1 MFFDMTKKLFLCA
14 LAVVCL
20 FGCGKS
26 DAEMANEK
34 YVRASEKVVKAA
46 QAFDEANYELALD
59 LCKSAQNDIS
69 EILSK
74 HQDTS
79 IALEI
84 VKNASINIG
93 PCSLSDL
100 REKVIPQLETLSK
113 KELKPLSLPWAVAL
127 KLPPAERDTALANL
141 AILTL
146 YLDRTTQSL
155 TERGLKPALSMTLK
169 ERTDAV
175 NAILSKISSVE
186 IKNKVMDMRN
196 ALMEEENR
204 NLAARKAVGEQERK
218 SEKKMRAN
226 RIESNAKIVLGG
238 NRQMA
243 NKSPITD
250 AVLRQAELWAKM
262 VPYDLKASAS
272 LLETAKNAD
281 FSDKSS
287 AEKFLEILN
296 GAELS
301 ARKINVPKSKTDAI
315 ANIAKANA
323 YAGGCEKA
331 IALSGEIQNEA
342 VRTEIISLA
351 VSELIARN
359 DIMHALAAAYRLP
372 ESPAKYSFLYR
383 ISVDLARKNMITE
396 ARGIIMSFRDKS
408 LKDSC
413 MIALV
418 CSAPNQKTEDIID
431 TIKQVDPKNLSSNTV
446 KMLSNLLSP
455 ISDSYKTEQGEL
467 AAGIASISGVLARSD
482 KKLAEEWLECAKS
495 IALQIKDPKD
505 FSEVLKVVSENL
517 TASGRAEEAYSLMQK
532 CAFRINDPAIFDA
545 LCEAGL
551 QMALSGSKH
560 EAAKTFELAGG
571 LCNSLGEG
579 GGARAAMLSWY
590 VALSGMSQKDA
601 AKSLK
606 PFLPSF

>member
-113 KELKPLSLPWAVAL
+113 KEMKPLSLPWAVAL

-186 IKNKVMDMRN
+186 IKHKVMNMRN
-196 ALMEEENR
+196 ALIEEENR

-238 NRQMA
+238 DRQMA
-243 NKSPITD
+243 QEANLEKPVYQLIALDMAEKIISGRYDVGEKIHGRSTLASKYNVSPETVRRAMFLLKDMDILEMKQGSGIFIKNVEKAQSFVEKFRNLCAADELRANLGDLMNQRDALEQQIRTGKLPAWYPRGQSPILD
-250 AVLRQAELWAKM
+250 EVDLPLAVFENHLNLLVELF
-262 VPYDLKASAS
+262 AS
-272 LLETAKNAD
+272 LFARWCLTT
-281 FSDKSS
+281 SS
-287 AEKFLEILN
+287 
-296 GAELS
+296 
-301 ARKINVPKSKTDAI
+301 R
-315 ANIAKANA
+315 
-323 YAGGCEKA
+323 
-331 IALSGEIQNEA
+331 
-342 VRTEIISLA
+342 
-351 VSELIARN
+351 
-359 DIMHALAAAYRLP
+359 
-372 ESPAKYSFLYR
+372 
-383 ISVDLARKNMITE
+383 
-396 ARGIIMSFRDKS
+396 
-408 LKDSC
+408 
-413 MIALV
+413 
-418 CSAPNQKTEDIID
+418 
-431 TIKQVDPKNLSSNTV
+431 
-446 KMLSNLLSP
+446 
-455 ISDSYKTEQGEL
+455 
-467 AAGIASISGVLARSD
+467 
-482 KKLAEEWLECAKS
+482 
-495 IALQIKDPKD
+495 
-505 FSEVLKVVSENL
+505 
-517 TASGRAEEAYSLMQK
+517 
-532 CAFRINDPAIFDA
+532 
-545 LCEAGL
+545 
-551 QMALSGSKH
+551 
-560 EAAKTFELAGG
+560 
-571 LCNSLGEG
+571 
-579 GGARAAMLSWY
+579 
-590 VALSGMSQKDA
+590 
-601 AKSLK
+601 
-606 PFLPSF
+606 